1 MNDFFGSVWWLIVT
15 LGLLI
20 TFHEYGHY
28 LVARLCGV
36 KVLRFSVGFGKPL
49 WSRRNRD
56 GTEFAIAAIPLG
68 GYVKFLDE
76 REGEVAPAEVAQAFN
91 RKPVGQRMAIAAAGP
106 VFNLVF
112 AIAAFWLMFVVGKPD
127 FLPLVGPPQGVAAE
141 AGMLAGDRIMRVDG
155 TATDTWTKA
164 MQKLAEAAVGR
175 SDATVEVVTAEGAAA
190 TRRLAFGSLPANV
203 PEKELFDHIGLR
215 LYAPAVIGLVEAD
228 GPAARGGLREGDEV
242 LRINGHAVTSFEDV
256 SRLIPLEAATNPRLV
271 FSVRRDGGA
280 IDLDVTAAS
289 VTDATG
295 KTRHRVGIGARAPQD
310 ATLRFGPLEA
320 VPRALAETRD
330 SAASMLNLLK
340 MLVVGKA
347 SLENLS
353 GPITI
358 ARVAN
363 SSAKLGFTWFV
374 QFLAIISLSLAI
386 MNLLP
391 IPILDGGHLLYY
403 LIESIKGSPVSE
415 RTMIA
420 GQYLGLVMLVGLM
433 GLVIFNDILKL
444 PF

>member
-1 MNDFFGSVWWLIVT
+1 
-15 LGLLI
+15 
-20 TFHEYGHY
+20 
-28 LVARLCGV
+28 
-36 KVLRFSVGFGKPL
+36 
-49 WSRRNRD
+49 
-56 GTEFAIAAIPLG
+56 
-68 GYVKFLDE
+68 
-76 REGEVAPAEVAQAFN
+76 
-91 RKPVGQRMAIAAAGP
+91 
-106 VFNLVF
+106 
-112 AIAAFWLMFVVGKPD
+112 
-127 FLPLVGPPQGVAAE
+127 
-141 AGMLAGDRIMRVDG
+141 
-155 TATDTWTKA
+155 
-164 MQKLAEAAVGR
+164 
-175 SDATVEVVTAEGAAA
+175 
-190 TRRLAFGSLPANV
+190 
-203 PEKELFDHIGLR
+203 
-215 LYAPAVIGLVEAD
+215 VIGLVEAD